1 MKNIL
6 KISTRDK
13 GDIKIVDLEG
23 DFTLF
28 ADEAVNATIKPLISG
43 GSTKIILNFSSVG
56 YINSSGIAIIIG
68 LVTLLS
74 NKGGR
79 FKAYG
84 LTPHFQKV
92 FNMVGLT
99 QYIDLFETEDET
111 VNSLNS

>member
-6 KISTRDK
+6 DVTTRDK
-13 GDIKIVDLEG
+13 GDVKIVDLHG

-28 ADEAVNATIKPLISG
+28 ADEMVNSNIKPLINS
-43 GSTKIILNFSSVG
+43 GSTKIVLNFSDIN

-79 FKAYG
+79 FKAFG
-84 LTPHFQKV
+84 LSSHFQKV

-99 QYIDLFETEDET
+99 QYIDLFENEDAA

>member
-1 MKNIL
+1 MKSIL
-6 KISTRDK
+6 EVSARSE
-13 GDIKIVDLEG
+13 GDIQIIDLKG

-28 ADEAVNATIKPLISG
+28 ADETVNSSIKPVISNG
-43 GSTKIILNFSSVG
+43 TTKIILNFSNVG
-56 YINSSGIAIIIG
+56 YINSSGIAIIIS
-68 LVTLLS
+68 LVTLLA

-99 QYIDLFETEDET
+99 QYIDLFDGEEDA
-111 VNSLNS
+111 VKSLGS

>member
-1 MKNIL
+1 MKNVL
-6 KISTRDK
+6 EISTRDK
-13 GDIKIVDLEG
+13 SDITVIDLKG

-28 ADEAVNATIKPLISG
+28 ADEVVNTNIKPLINSG
-43 GSTKIILNFSSVG
+43 TMKIILNFTNVN

-99 QYIDLFETEDET
+99 QYIDLFDSEEESE
-111 VNSLNS
+111 NSLNS